1 MKGEPK
7 VLQNLQRALTM
18 ELTAIHQY
26 LLHSH
31 VVADWG
37 LDKLAASMRA
47 EMQEELTHA
56 NDLIER
62 IMFLDGEPDVSAL
75 ESIGRAQTIKDMFE
89 IDLQD
94 EYEARSFY
102 TKAATEADKAGD
114 IGSRDLFTRL
124 VHDEEGHIDWIET
137 QLGLLQKLGEPTY
150 LQTQMGG
157 ADGQAE

>member
-75 ESIGRAQTIKDMFE
+75 DAIGRAQGIKDMFE

-94 EYEARSFY
+94 EYEARTFY
-102 TKAATEADKAGD
+102 TKAANDADKAGD
-114 IGSRDLFTRL
+114 IGSRDLFSRL
-124 VHDEEGHIDWIET
+124 VLDEEGHIDWLET
-137 QLGLLQKLGEPTY
+137 QLGLLQRLGEPTY
-150 LQTQMGG
+150 LQSQMG
-157 ADGQAE
+157 ADGQTE

>member
-56 NDLIER
+56 NELIER

-75 ESIGRAQTIKDMFE
+75 DSIGRAQGIKDMFE
-89 IDLQD
+89 IDL
-94 EYEARSFY
+94 
-102 TKAATEADKAGD
+102 
-114 IGSRDLFTRL
+114 
-124 VHDEEGHIDWIET
+124 
-137 QLGLLQKLGEPTY
+137 
-150 LQTQMGG
+150 
-157 ADGQAE
+157 

>member
-7 VLQNLQRALTM
+7 VLENLQRALTM

-37 LDKLAASMRA
+37 LDKLAATMRQ

-56 NDLIER
+56 NALIER

-75 ESIGRAQTIKDMFE
+75 DSIGRAQGIKDMFE

-94 EYEARSFY
+94 EYEARTFC
-102 TKAATEADKAGD
+102 TKVANEADKAGD

-124 VHDEEGHIDWIET
+124 VHDEEGHIAWFEA
-137 QLGLLQKLGEPTY
+137 QLGLLEKLGEPTY
-150 LQTQMGG
+150 LQTQMS
-157 ADGQAE
+157 